1 MFATVLLCVISTVT
15 FCVCARGVIT
25 MSAVPTVRFRNGEG
39 MSVRARRMARN
50 YTVGSLAILMVM
62 AFAGAVT
69 SFLELFSFQF

>member
-25 MSAVPTVRFRNGEG
+25 MSAVPTVRYKGEG